1 MTTWVLPGILKA
13 EDVSKVSPELLKMMS
28 NISTGVILG
37 YVNKFIEA
45 YGNSS
50 DAVLSQAAQILADAY
65 NEVNRVNEY
74 LNSDEAKNLSD
85 TLCSLQYSDVSA
97 EMPVEQLISYRAK
110 ILELLAEDPDFVA
123 DYGKDCSGSNVT
135 GYKSAY
141 TAKLDENN
149 FDRVYEEMTKFI
161 TSNPESTKAN
171 LNLTGK
177 IYSNRN
183 LFINSRTKVN
193 SPTVLRK
200 AIYHK
205 DRLRSILR
213 GLDFLIEKKNSG
225 ESPRAWRRI

>member
-1 MTTWVLPGILKA
+1 MTIWVLPGILKA
-13 EDVSKVSPELLKMMS
+13 EDVSRVSPELLKMMS

-37 YVNKFIEA
+37 YVNKFIESNS
-45 YGNSS
+45 GSS
-50 DAVLSQAAQILADAY
+50 DAVLSQAANVLANAY
-65 NEVNRVNEY
+65 DEVNRVNEY
-74 LNSDEAKNLSD
+74 LNSEEAKNLSD

-97 EMPVEQLISYRAK
+97 EMPIEQLISYRAK
-110 ILELLAEDPDFVA
+110 ILELLSEDADFVSE
-123 DYGKDCSGSNVT
+123 YNRDCPVNSTN

-149 FDRVYEEMTKFI
+149 FESVYKEMSEFALN
-161 TSNPESTKAN
+161 NPAASKYN
-171 LNLTGK
+171 LNLLEK
-177 IYSNRN
+177 IRMNSN

-213 GLDFLIEKKNSG
+213 GLDFLIDKKNSG